1 LRTQVAVPVVLAE
14 TRVALAAK
22 LTGIPEVVRRGY
34 ASSTVACLPEEA
46 VTYYQELAEAGL
58 NYFIAGVYGND
69 TETVRLL
76 AERVVPTLSTARF

>member
-1 LRTQVAVPVVLAE
+1 VAVPVVLAE